1 MLTASHMPYNS
12 NGLKFFTAAG
22 GLEKGDIAELLQ
34 LAIKVHTHC
43 CWGADC
49 ATNSDPNGEGLDFL
63 KRGAELV
70 GAPS

>member
-34 LAIKVHTHC
+34 LAIKV
-43 CWGADC
+43 
-49 ATNSDPNGEGLDFL
+49 
-63 KRGAELV
+63 
-70 GAPS
+70 